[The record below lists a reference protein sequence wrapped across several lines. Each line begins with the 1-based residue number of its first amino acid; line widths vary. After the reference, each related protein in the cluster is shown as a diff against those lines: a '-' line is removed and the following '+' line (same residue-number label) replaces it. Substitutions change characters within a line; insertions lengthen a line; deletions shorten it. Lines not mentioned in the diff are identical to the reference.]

1 MDYSTLWFERYFYR
15 VLIVRVGFN
24 WEWCWSDIGIA
35 RIGLGMA

>member
-15 VLIVRVGFN
+15 ERLVELVFN
-24 WEWCWSDIGIA
+24 WEWCRGDIGIA